1 MKNIWFIRPGEN
13 AFLWNG
19 CKDKKCIVIGW
30 EDEDGFE
37 KFKSREDVKKKYG
50 PIDSNSIWIFYKE
63 IKLND
68 IVVAAGSNNTVL
80 GVGIIKSDYIPPNH
94 PDNPGL
100 EYKNARMVD
109 WLITEDLKMEEN
121 KLAVP
126 TVTRKTENGEKIW
139 NELRNKYIAMDS
151 DYKKIFSEFD
161 PNLSDLIRQFVKE
174 FDGEELQK
182 HNNDHIRRCK
192 NVNEKLNKKNLA
204 TLSDDE
210 MLGILKDTDAAP
222 AMAMNR
228 KRIIPENDGIE
239 KFKEKLINLL
249 DNTNPNEADINK
261 LIVSFK
267 LMGPAIL
274 SELLC
279 LKDPTKF
286 WITNKVTD
294 EFLSLIGIDIKKNI
308 PRGKKWNNGLK
319 YVAMEP
325 YLQNIRDMLNDNG
338 FQNATFLDA
347 DMFAY
352 WVTQQPQ
359 IIMISM
365 GKTPLTPPKSQFKP
379 LHEAFA
385 HTKNVI
391 LYGPPGTGK
400 TYIAQQFIEEFLDN
414 RGETKSYY
422 EFVTF
427 HQSYGYEDFIEGLKP
442 IVENNQVLYNIE
454 AGVFKEFCNK
464 ARDDKDE
471 NSKYLFVIDEI
482 NRGNIAK
489 IFGELITLIED
500 DKRNKIPTKLPY
512 SKEDFTVP
520 SNVYI
525 LGTMNT
531 ADRSIALL
539 DIALRRRFAFLELMP
554 DSSLLNYEIDGLN
567 LGDLLTKLNNKVTDL
582 LDREHQIGHSYFIG
596 VMQENGIESAK
607 NKLHFVWYTKV
618 IPLLQEYFYNDW
630 TQLEKILGNF
640 VIKIDSN
647 YTIYPCE
654 GDDFITR
661 LKGIANN
668 GVKPDNPKTDVEPE
682 ENGNGE
688 E

>member
-1 MKNIWFIRPGEN
+1 MTNIWFIRPGKN
-13 AFLWNG
+13 AFLWDD

-30 EDEDGFE
+30 EDEHGFE
-37 KFKSREDVKKKYG
+37 KFKSLDDVKNQGYKSKN
-50 PIDSNSIWIFYKE
+50 SNSIWIFHNE
-63 IKLND
+63 IQLND
-68 IVVAAGSNNTVL
+68 IVVATGKDNTVL
-80 GVGIIKSDYIPPNH
+80 GVGVIKSDYLPPNH

-100 EYKNARMVD
+100 KYKNARMVD
-109 WLITEDLKMEEN
+109 WRITEDLKIKT
-121 KLAVP
+121 KLAIP
-126 TVTRKTENGEKIW
+126 TVTRMTEHGEKIW
-139 NELRNKYIAMDS
+139 NELKHEYTAMNP
-151 DYKKIFSEFD
+151 DYKEIFAELYPD
-161 PNLSDLIRQFVKE
+161 LPDLIKLFMRE
-174 FDGEELQK
+174 LDGDVLQELQEH
-182 HNNDHIRRCK
+182 HNRRRK
-192 NVNEKLNKKNLA
+192 NIQEMLTRDNLA
-204 TLSDDE
+204 TLSESD
-210 MLGILKDTDAAP
+210 MRKILDDTDAARG
-222 AMAMNR
+222 MKMTIGS
-228 KRIIPENDGIE
+228 IIPKNDGIE

-249 DNTNPNEADINK
+249 DKTDLNETDINK
-261 LIVSFK
+261 LIKSFK
-267 LMGPAIL
+267 GMGPGIL

-279 LKDPTKF
+279 LKNPTKF

-294 EFLSLIGIDIKKNI
+294 EYFSLMGIDIKSDI
-308 PRGKKWNNGLK
+308 PRGKKGDDGLK
-319 YVAMEP
+319 YVAMKP
-325 YLQNIRDMLNDNG
+325 HLLKIRDLLKDNG

-352 WVTQQPQ
+352 WTTLRSPTSPNVNPVE
-359 IIMISM
+359 
-365 GKTPLTPPKSQFKP
+365 PVEFQFKP
-379 LHEAFA
+379 LHETFK

-400 TYIAQQFIEEFLDN
+400 TYIAQQFIEEFLEN

-471 NSKYLFVIDEI
+471 NSKYLFIIDEI

-512 SKEDFTVP
+512 SKEYFTVP
-520 SNVYI
+520 ANVHI

-567 LGDLLTKLNNKVTDL
+567 LGDLLTKLNNKITDL

-596 VMQENGIESAK
+596 VIQENDIESAK